1 MANVIEV
8 IIGVFIA
15 AILTGALIPVAITL
29 VLGANT
35 SAFDTATLAL
45 YSVIPIAIIIA
56 VVVIFFAIALKVTKG
71 GASL

>member
-1 MANVIEV
+1 MADPIEV
-8 IIGVFIA
+8 IVGIFVA

-35 SAFDTATLAL
+35 STFDTATLAL
-45 YSVIPIAIIIA
+45 YSVIPIAIIVA

-71 GASL
+71 KGL